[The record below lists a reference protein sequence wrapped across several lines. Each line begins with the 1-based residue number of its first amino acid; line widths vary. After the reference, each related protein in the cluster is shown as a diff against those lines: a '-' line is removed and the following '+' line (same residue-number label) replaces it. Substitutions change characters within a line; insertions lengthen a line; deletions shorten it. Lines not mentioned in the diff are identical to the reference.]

1 MDYGTKK
8 KVREVIKENSNNEEI
23 QINKFVRFKVGEGL

>member
-8 KVREVIKENSNNEEI
+8 KVKEILKTFAGNDTI
-23 QINKFVRFKVGEGL
+23 MVKKIIRFKVGEGI